1 VNSTGNG
8 DFASCALDRIITSGV
23 GRPKRYFDLCITG
36 GACCRFGVSS
46 GITIHVGSPPRTKM
60 RFPILPPLPIAEAQ
74 TTVVCA
80 QAYTFAR
87 EVNMSHIIDG
97 IVAFGIIA
105 VLVICGLRNKIYS

>member
-1 VNSTGNG
+1 
-8 DFASCALDRIITSGV
+8 
-23 GRPKRYFDLCITG
+23 
-36 GACCRFGVSS
+36 
-46 GITIHVGSPPRTKM
+46 M
-60 RFPILPPLPIAEAQ
+60 RLHILSPLPIAEGQ

-105 VLVICGLRNKIYS
+105 VFVICGPRNKIYW